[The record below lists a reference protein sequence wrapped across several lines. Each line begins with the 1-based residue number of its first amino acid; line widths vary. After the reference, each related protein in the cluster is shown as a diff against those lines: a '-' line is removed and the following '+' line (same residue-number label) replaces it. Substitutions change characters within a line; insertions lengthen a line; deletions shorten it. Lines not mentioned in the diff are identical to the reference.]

1 MTIIF
6 QVTYNC
12 NLRCSYC
19 YQPKTNHKVLAFD
32 DAKVFINELFKFI
45 KTKKSKIFE
54 PWVTDYSTWVSDDF
68 TLEFIGGEPFL
79 YPELIN
85 NIVGYFYQSCINNLT
100 LDIWERTTISIN
112 SNGTLYQ
119 TPAVKEFINRYSDKI
134 VLGTSFEGV
143 EECHNLER
151 KTAGG
156 IGSFNLVAK
165 NVDTI
170 REKYPKMQLPNKP
183 TFVPK
188 NIPLLPSVIKGL
200 YKHGYKEIYFNT
212 DIDNQLNKEDSE
224 QYYLAL
230 CKAVDWIVDNN
241 IDFSITPLNES
252 FGKDK
257 MFLSCGVNA
266 SRICLGPGGIIST
279 CHMANESYTNIAPF
293 GNVKDGFTNTKL
305 LNEFAN
311 IFRNHLIPKQCK
323 NCPISGVCQD
333 CYVVNYKQFGDLNK
347 AFIDCGANVARA
359 RAQLYWGKK
368 LKEKANRSEQEQA
381 RLDFIEKTNK
391 YDPSYQ
397 YLYLDDYKTEFV
409 SDNLEEKLIEKE
421 PE

>member
-1 MTIIF
+1 MIIIF

-19 YQPKTNHKVLAFD
+19 YQPKTEHKVLTFN
-32 DAKVFINELFKFI
+32 DAKVFIDELFKFI

-54 PWVTDYSTWVSDDF
+54 PWVTDYSAWVSDDF
-68 TLEFIGGEPFL
+68 ILDFIGGEPFL
-79 YPELIN
+79 YPALIN

-100 LDIWERTTISIN
+100 LDIWERTTISID

-119 TPAVKEFINRYSDKI
+119 IPAVKEFIDKYRDKLS
-134 VLGTSFEGV
+134 LGTSFEGV

-170 REKYPKMQLPNKP
+170 REKYPNMQLPNKP
-183 TFVPK
+183 TFVPDT
-188 NIPLLPSVIKGL
+188 IPLLPSVMKGL

-230 CKAVDWIVDNN
+230 CKAIDWIVDNN
-241 IDFSITPLNES
+241 IDFSMTPLNET

-257 MFLSCGVNA
+257 KFLSCGTGA
-266 SRICLGPGGIIST
+266 YRICLGPGGIIST
-279 CHMANESYTNIAPF
+279 CHMANESYTNLEPF
-293 GNVKDGFTNTKL
+293 GNVRDGFTNTKL
-305 LNEFAN
+305 LNDCTN
-311 IFRNHLIPKQCK
+311 IVKNHLILKQCK
-323 NCPISGVCQD
+323 NCPISGACQD
-333 CYVVNYKQFGDLNK
+333 CYATNYKQFGDLNK

-359 RAQLYWGKK
+359 RAQLY
-368 LKEKANRSEQEQA
+368 
-381 RLDFIEKTNK
+381 
-391 YDPSYQ
+391 
-397 YLYLDDYKTEFV
+397 
-409 SDNLEEKLIEKE
+409 
-421 PE
+421 

>member
-119 TPAVKEFINRYSDKI
+119 VPAVKEFINRYSDKI

-170 REKYPKMQLPNKP
+170 RE
-183 TFVPK
+183 
-188 NIPLLPSVIKGL
+188 
-200 YKHGYKEIYFNT
+200 
-212 DIDNQLNKEDSE
+212 
-224 QYYLAL
+224 
-230 CKAVDWIVDNN
+230 
-241 IDFSITPLNES
+241 
-252 FGKDK
+252 
-257 MFLSCGVNA
+257 
-266 SRICLGPGGIIST
+266 
-279 CHMANESYTNIAPF
+279 
-293 GNVKDGFTNTKL
+293 
-305 LNEFAN
+305 
-311 IFRNHLIPKQCK
+311 
-323 NCPISGVCQD
+323 
-333 CYVVNYKQFGDLNK
+333 
-347 AFIDCGANVARA
+347 
-359 RAQLYWGKK
+359 
-368 LKEKANRSEQEQA
+368 
-381 RLDFIEKTNK
+381 
-391 YDPSYQ
+391 
-397 YLYLDDYKTEFV
+397 
-409 SDNLEEKLIEKE
+409 
-421 PE
+421 

>member
-1 MTIIF
+1 MVIIF

-19 YQPKTNHKVLAFD
+19 YQPKTEHKVLTFN
-32 DAKVFINELFKFI
+32 DARVFIDELFKFI

-54 PWVTDYSTWVSDDF
+54 PWVTDYSKWVSDDF

-79 YPELIN
+79 YPELVN

-100 LDIWERTTISIN
+100 LDIWERTTISID

-119 TPAVKEFINRYSDKI
+119 IPAVKEFIDRYSDKLS
-134 VLGTSFEGV
+134 LGTSFEGV

-170 REKYPKMQLPNKP
+170 REKYPNIQLPNKP
-183 TFVPK
+183 TFVSET
-188 NIPLLPSVIKGL
+188 ISLLPSVMKGL
-200 YKHGYKEIYFNT
+200 YKHGYKKIYFNT

-224 QYYLAL
+224 QYYSAL
-230 CKAVDWIVDNN
+230 CKAIDWIVDNN
-241 IDFSITPLNES
+241 IDFSMTPLNEA

-257 MFLSCGVNA
+257 QFLSCGTGA
-266 SRICLGPGGIIST
+266 YRICLGPGGVISA
-279 CHMANESYTNIAPF
+279 CHMANESYTNIEPF
-293 GNVKDGFTNTKL
+293 GNVRDGFTNNKL
-305 LNEFAN
+305 LNNFAN
-311 IFRNHLIPKQCK
+311 IFKNHLIPKQCK
-323 NCPISGVCQD
+323 NCPISGACQD

-359 RAQLYWGKK
+359 RAQLYWGEK
-368 LKEKANRSEQEQA
+368 LKEKTNKSEQEQA
-381 RLDFIEKTNK
+381 RLNFIEKTNK

-409 SDNLEEKLIEKE
+409 SDNWEEKFIEKE